1 MLLFLNISIFSGGLL
16 RPRDADVSSQ
26 PRRQAPHA
34 AGLRGDEAELGP
46 RLRGAR
52 LGQL

>member
-16 RPRDADVSSQ
+16 RARDADVSSQ

-34 AGLRGDEAELGP
+34 AGLRGDEAEFGP